1 MKVAALALS
10 FLAFSSA
17 CATDDDGGG
26 GGGGDFD
33 EKNFVGAYRNTLTLS
48 GNGSQTL
55 TDSVSISTGSTSD
68 LILTSQTLGA
78 IKATVIGKTSFSLDQ
93 QQISVTVDGQAVLV
107 TVMGQGT
114 VSDGVFNA
122 NGTLGNTNGSL
133 SFTWAGSKL

>member
-1 MKVAALALS
+1 MKLAALALS
-10 FLAFSSA
+10 TLMFSSA
-17 CATDDDGGG
+17 CLSDGDGA
-26 GGGGDFD
+26 DAD
-33 EKNFVGAYRNTLTLS
+33 AFVGAYRNTLTVS

-55 TDSVSISTGSTSD
+55 TDSVTISEGSTSD

-93 QQISVTVDGQAVLV
+93 QQIHVNINGQAVLV

-114 VSDGVFNA
+114 VADGVFNSS
-122 NGTLGNTNGSL
+122 GTIGDSTGTL